1 MEWMCA
7 TLRPSKM
14 YAFSLAVVLLGLFHN
29 IVALEVPSE
38 FNCKNS
44 LISDEWRREVLKFH
58 NDYRRRVAEGK
69 QATKGGTM
77 PAAKDMNELTWD
89 CNIEYQ
95 ALQQSCDNN
104 PQLPTNTAN
113 PPLPYSRLVADFKMN
128 SNCNKSSVTTDKLK
142 EWWNEVKTVDLTQTV
157 EYTADIKNFGQMV
170 NSKVTGFA
178 CTYNKCDSGGKLVCM
193 YDSSRDDTTNKV
205 LYDKGGTCT
214 CQDCVKFLCQP
225 DYKVSTVTEPQPLAI
240 DGMTY
245 DQEMLAL
252 RLTNYYRRLL
262 ATGWAEDSKGYAKWA
277 AKMPPLAY
285 EAPIAVHA
293 KSEADDCDKTTYTP
307 DAANSLNFFK
317 GSYQDTIEKTIEEVT
332 HTKDFTRGRVWR
344 SGKRLAAHAH
354 GRWFNRASGQPT
366 IHASGCPPASHYRG
380 HIHIEGLYDA
390 HMKSNVWRIT
400 DLIAKKAAEKLVQSQ
415 LNNVPVLCNGQCSAS
430 RASSQLDSSQ
440 EQSRGSSQRI
450 SRQW

>member
-1 MEWMCA
+1 
-7 TLRPSKM
+7 
-14 YAFSLAVVLLGLFHN
+14 
-29 IVALEVPSE
+29 
-38 FNCKNS
+38 
-44 LISDEWRREVLKFH
+44 
-58 NDYRRRVAEGK
+58 
-69 QATKGGTM
+69 
-77 PAAKDMNELTWD
+77 
-89 CNIEYQ
+89 
-95 ALQQSCDNN
+95 
-104 PQLPTNTAN
+104 
-113 PPLPYSRLVADFKMN
+113 MN

-317 GSYQDTIEKTIEEVT
+317 GSYQDTIEKTIEEAIKSWWGKLKGVDVPDNGDYT
-332 HTKDFTRGRVWR
+332 GDMETNAQFFANMAYEGATKMGCAVADCKQKGFTAFICEYNSAPVVDDTLYTV
-344 SGKRLAAHAH
+344 GKTCSKCTTKKCEDA
-354 GRWFNRASGQPT
+354 G
-366 IHASGCPPASHYRG
+366 
-380 HIHIEGLYDA
+380 GLCA
-390 HMKSNVWRIT
+390 
-400 DLIAKKAAEKLVQSQ
+400 
-415 LNNVPVLCNGQCSAS
+415 P
-430 RASSQLDSSQ
+430 
-440 EQSRGSSQRI
+440 
-450 SRQW
+450 